1 MMAIM
6 IGMKVSKA
14 TAAAHR
20 LALLEQAGR
29 LFRRHGIEA
38 VGVAEVTRAAGLT
51 HGAFYGHFP
60 SKAALAAEATS
71 DSLLSGAARWRR
83 RAARARAAGAD
94 PLAAIVAAYL
104 SPSHRDS
111 PEQGCALASLG
122 PEASRAEA
130 ALAGAL
136 HQGVDSLLAVLGEE
150 LAARGMPADRRRGV
164 ALAMLSAMTG
174 GIVLARALAADD
186 AASRAALD
194 AAAVLALDAAT
205 SR

>member
-29 LFRRHGIEA
+29 LFRRRGIEA
-38 VGVAEVTRAAGLT
+38 VGVAEVARAAGLT

-60 SKAALAAEATS
+60 SKAALAAESTGG
-71 DSLLSGAARWRR
+71 SLLEGAARWRR
-83 RAARARAAGAD
+83 RAERARAAGAD

-104 SPSHRDS
+104 SPAHRDA
-111 PEQGCALASLG
+111 PETGCALASLG
-122 PEASRAEA
+122 PEASRAEP
-130 ALAGAL
+130 ALAGSL
-136 HQGVDSLLAVLGEE
+136 HQGVDALLCVLDEE
-150 LAARGMPADRRRGV
+150 LTARGLAAGQCRGA
-164 ALAMLSAMTG
+164 ALAMLSAMAG
-174 GIVLARALAADD
+174 GLVLARALAADE

-194 AAAVLALDAAT
+194 SAAALALAAAT
-205 SR
+205 PR